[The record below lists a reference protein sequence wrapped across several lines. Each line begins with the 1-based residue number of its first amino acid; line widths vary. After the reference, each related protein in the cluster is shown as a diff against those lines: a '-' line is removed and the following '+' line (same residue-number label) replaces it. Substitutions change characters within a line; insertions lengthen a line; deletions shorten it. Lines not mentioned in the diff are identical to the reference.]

1 MELRDHDYVSNVRDA
16 FFFFTSSFGQS
27 ENARTLGKGRAGGP
41 TDRTAREC
49 DARGC
54 PGDDAR
60 RDARRPRTRMRPRS
74 EPTRRTTTT
83 PRRRRRNDRRDR
95 RMTCVRRRRGDRRTR
110 FVFPRVFR
118 CLFVRDDDD
127 VGGGYFQRRARD
139 DAASGFADRGRGGEL
154 GEYFFRFIRVIT
166 RLTTPDRSSSF
177 RAGIRAPRVAFSV
190 IRKRAE
196 PDHASGGVPRGR
208 VRAGV
213 VPHGSSR
220 ERFRVA
226 LARSARVQFPG
237 QVRRVAFVI
246 RGRDEIRP
254 PAPRIGFRAPI
265 ASPPGDR
272 RLGSDFSCDSDLGV
286 WVYVY
291 MVYSYLVYTWDG
303 FHARTVSNE
312 LTWNPRRARRETE
325 D

>member
-1 MELRDHDYVSNVRDA
+1 M
-16 FFFFTSSFGQS
+16 
-27 ENARTLGKGRAGGP
+27 
-41 TDRTAREC
+41 
-49 DARGC
+49 
-54 PGDDAR
+54 
-60 RDARRPRTRMRPRS
+60 
-74 EPTRRTTTT
+74 
-83 PRRRRRNDRRDR
+83 
-95 RMTCVRRRRGDRRTR
+95 
-110 FVFPRVFR
+110 
-118 CLFVRDDDD
+118 
-127 VGGGYFQRRARD
+127 
-139 DAASGFADRGRGGEL
+139 
-154 GEYFFRFIRVIT
+154 IT

-272 RLGSDFSCDSDLGV
+272 RLGRADFSCDSDLGV

-291 MVYSYLVYTWDG
+291 MVYVYLVYTWDDFTHTRCVERTDVESETRDTRDG
-303 FHARTVSNE
+303 RLTDCTEPNARAFFV
-312 LTWNPRRARRETE
+312 LLAH
-325 D
+325 

>member
-1 MELRDHDYVSNVRDA
+1 M
-16 FFFFTSSFGQS
+16 
-27 ENARTLGKGRAGGP
+27 
-41 TDRTAREC
+41 
-49 DARGC
+49 
-54 PGDDAR
+54 
-60 RDARRPRTRMRPRS
+60 
-74 EPTRRTTTT
+74 
-83 PRRRRRNDRRDR
+83 
-95 RMTCVRRRRGDRRTR
+95 
-110 FVFPRVFR
+110 
-118 CLFVRDDDD
+118 
-127 VGGGYFQRRARD
+127 
-139 DAASGFADRGRGGEL
+139 
-154 GEYFFRFIRVIT
+154 IT

-220 ERFRVA
+220 ERFRAA

-272 RLGSDFSCDSDLGV
+272 RLGRADFSCDSDLGV

-291 MVYSYLVYTWDG
+291 MVYAYLVYTWDG
-303 FHARTVSNE
+303 FHARTASNE
-312 LTWNPRRARRETE
+312 PTRVESETRETRDGRLTDCTE
-325 D
+325 PNARAFFVLLAH

>member
-27 ENARTLGKGRAGGP
+27 ENARTLGKGRLGRTARK
-41 TDRTAREC
+41 DTAREC

-127 VGGGYFQRRARD
+127 VGGGFSTSRARR
-139 DAASGFADRGRGGEL
+139 RGERIPRSRTRWGI

-166 RLTTPDRSSSF
+166 D
-177 RAGIRAPRVAFSV
+177 
-190 IRKRAE
+190 
-196 PDHASGGVPRGR
+196 
-208 VRAGV
+208 
-213 VPHGSSR
+213 
-220 ERFRVA
+220 
-226 LARSARVQFPG
+226 
-237 QVRRVAFVI
+237 
-246 RGRDEIRP
+246 
-254 PAPRIGFRAPI
+254 
-265 ASPPGDR
+265 
-272 RLGSDFSCDSDLGV
+272 
-286 WVYVY
+286 
-291 MVYSYLVYTWDG
+291 
-303 FHARTVSNE
+303 
-312 LTWNPRRARRETE
+312 
-325 D
+325 